1 MWRKRWV
8 KIVLLF
14 VVVLIGGFGWVI
26 YSVKQVRPFYTAA
39 LAIPKEK
46 LHEGNRE
53 FLNRASRF
61 QNDVRKPGE
70 WNLVITD
77 EQINGWLAVDL
88 ANNHPDALPAEVQQP
103 RVDIDPTQISIGAT
117 IDREPFPVAASLDI
131 KLQLSSNHEL
141 ALRVITARL
150 GNLPW
155 PVESIIAQLRRATT
169 KQGWTVRETTIDNDP
184 VLLLKPPAPNDGQAE
199 VTLESL
205 ELREGEIYLR
215 GKTTRK

>member
-8 KIVLLF
+8 KIVLLL
-14 VVVLIGGFGWVI
+14 VVLLIGGLSWVI

-53 FLNRASRF
+53 FLNRASRLK
-61 QNDVRKPGE
+61 NDLRKPGE
-70 WNLVITD
+70 WQMLLTD

-88 ANNHPDALPAEVQQP
+88 VNNHPDALPAEILHP
-103 RVDIDPTQISIGAT
+103 RVDIDPTHISLGAT

-131 KLQLSSNHEL
+131 KLQLTSNHEV

-169 KQGWTVRETTIDNDP
+169 QQGWTVRETTIDNDP
-184 VLLLKPPAPNDGQAE
+184 VLLLKPPQGDGKGE
-199 VTLESL
+199 VTVEAL

-215 GKTTRK
+215 GKTTAK